1 MSASPASPTFSRVI
15 RVTQVSHDDI
25 TGGAAR
31 AAKRLHDGLR
41 LIGHESTMYVAR
53 KRGLDPSVVSFQPGS
68 ASMTRVARKLRRG
81 RIERDYRPYRATRLA
96 GSGKFSDDRTAYG
109 AEPASQ
115 LPAADVVNLHWTAD
129 FIDVGEFLRALPS
142 SLPVFWTLHDMNLFT
157 GGCHYDRGCGRHRS
171 GCGRCP
177 NLGSTREKD
186 LSREIWERKERVFG
200 RLAEDRL
207 HVVTP
212 SRWLAAEAEA
222 SALFRERVPVTV
234 IPYGLDTDLFTP
246 RDYGAAR
253 EMLGLPADA
262 RVVLFVAHS
271 VGWERK
277 GFPLLLQSLELLGD
291 LPGLHLM
298 ALGAGEAS
306 HQGSVPTLH
315 LGFVENERLVSMIY
329 SAADVFVI
337 PSIQDNLPNTVQEAM
352 ACGTAVVGFDAGGVP
367 DMVREGVTGRL
378 ARVGDPQDLACAL
391 RAVLEDLEV
400 ARRMGAEGRRVAL
413 EEYAIDVQARTYA
426 ALYAETLERRRS
438 TAALVSS

>member
-177 NLGSTREKD
+177 NLGEQQCVAVDR
-186 LSREIWERKERVFG
+186 RK
-200 RLAEDRL
+200 
-207 HVVTP
+207 
-212 SRWLAAEAEA
+212 
-222 SALFRERVPVTV
+222 
-234 IPYGLDTDLFTP
+234 
-246 RDYGAAR
+246 
-253 EMLGLPADA
+253 
-262 RVVLFVAHS
+262 VAHLYPRS
-271 VGWERK
+271 GCHTR
-277 GFPLLLQSLELLGD
+277 PGD
-291 LPGLHLM
+291 
-298 ALGAGEAS
+298 
-306 HQGSVPTLH
+306 QK
-315 LGFVENERLVSMIY
+315 
-329 SAADVFVI
+329 
-337 PSIQDNLPNTVQEAM
+337 
-352 ACGTAVVGFDAGGVP
+352 
-367 DMVREGVTGRL
+367 
-378 ARVGDPQDLACAL
+378 
-391 RAVLEDLEV
+391 
-400 ARRMGAEGRRVAL
+400 
-413 EEYAIDVQARTYA
+413 
-426 ALYAETLERRRS
+426 
-438 TAALVSS
+438 